1 MITVLGIGP
10 GDCKLCL
17 LGTETYLKQADTV
30 IGSPR
35 QLALFPGIP
44 QEKQLRLPRLTA
56 LKEYLVQ
63 NKTRSIVLLASGD
76 PLLYG
81 IGTWVTKNFSKQ
93 QIQIIPGVSS
103 IQYMFHCLH
112 LSMNDCYLTSS
123 HGRQPDFDFLLRHD
137 KVGMVTDTQL
147 GPYEISKE
155 IKKRGLHRI
164 IYVGENLSYP
174 DEQISRFDE
183 SNVERREYGMNV
195 VIIINA

>member
-10 GDCKLCL
+10 GDRKLCL

-93 QIQIIPGVSS
+93 QIQIIPGLVQSNICS
-103 IQYMFHCLH
+103 IAYTYQ
-112 LSMNDCYLTSS
+112 
-123 HGRQPDFDFLLRHD
+123 
-137 KVGMVTDTQL
+137 
-147 GPYEISKE
+147 
-155 IKKRGLHRI
+155 
-164 IYVGENLSYP
+164 
-174 DEQISRFDE
+174 
-183 SNVERREYGMNV
+183 
-195 VIIINA
+195 